1 MANES
6 TIDVAE
12 GSTSAGGSNVASE
25 RLREFQGEVNQLR
38 VTGGRAN
45 PEKNGLILGF
55 VAWAAAIVLE
65 LVAYFTSH
73 GTKDALEQ
81 RDMIIL
87 ACFGIVA
94 AVIGT
99 GLVVRF
105 ALDPVLPVL
114 AGAPDLRGPRADRPH
129 RRRPRT
135 PHVAARSPC
144 PGPLRR
150 RPSAAPGTA

>member
-6 TIDVAE
+6 TIDVSK
-12 GSTSAGGSNVASE
+12 GGTSAVGSDIASE

-45 PEKNGLILGF
+45 PEKQGLILGF
-55 VAWAAAIVLE
+55 VAWAAAIALE
-65 LVAYFTSH
+65 LIAYFTSH

-87 ACFGIVA
+87 ACLGIVA

-105 ALDPVLPVL
+105 ALTRYFRYWLVRLIYE
-114 AGAPDLRGPRADRPH
+114 DREQTDRLIAALE
-129 RRRPRT
+129 RR
-135 PHVAARSPC
+135 
-144 PGPLRR
+144 
-150 RPSAAPGTA
+150 

>member
-6 TIDVAE
+6 TIDA
-12 GSTSAGGSNVASE
+12 TGGGNHVASE

-38 VTGGRAN
+38 VTGGRVN

-55 VAWAAAIVLE
+55 VAWGAAIVLE
-65 LVAYFTSH
+65 LVAYFSSH

-87 ACFGIVA
+87 ACFGIVV

-99 GLVVRF
+99 GLVVRY
-105 ALDPVLPVL
+105 ALTRYFRYWLVRLIYE
-114 AGAPDLRGPRADRPH
+114 DREQTD
-129 RRRPRT
+129 RI
-135 PHVAARSPC
+135 VAA
-144 PGPLRR
+144 LERR
-150 RPSAAPGTA
+150 M

>member
-1 MANES
+1 MTMANES
-6 TIDVAE
+6 TIDMTD
-12 GSTSAGGSNVASE
+12 GSVASE

-45 PEKNGLILGF
+45 PEKQGLVLGF
-55 VAWAAAIVLE
+55 VCWAAAIVLE

-105 ALDPVLPVL
+105 ALTRYFRYWLVRLIYE
-114 AGAPDLRGPRADRPH
+114 DREQTD
-129 RRRPRT
+129 RI
-135 PHVAARSPC
+135 VAA
-144 PGPLRR
+144 LERR
-150 RPSAAPGTA
+150 N

>member
-6 TIDVAE
+6 TIEANAN
-12 GSTSAGGSNVASE
+12 SVASE

-55 VAWAAAIVLE
+55 LFWLAAIVLE

-73 GTKDALEQ
+73 DTRDVNSQ
-81 RDMIIL
+81 NDMIIL
-87 ACFGIVA
+87 ACFGIVLGL
-94 AVIGT
+94 IGT

-105 ALDPVLPVL
+105 ALTRYFRYWLVRLIYE
-114 AGAPDLRGPRADRPH
+114 DREQTD
-129 RRRPRT
+129 RI
-135 PHVAARSPC
+135 VAA
-144 PGPLRR
+144 LERR
-150 RPSAAPGTA
+150 